1 MTTHPK
7 FVILSKAKDLLLY
20 LPLGRPRLQPWHS
33 AQATKRALAPGV
45 CTLLLLLAATA
56 CRKPDPRKLV
66 FILVPSQ
73 DNPFFKSEADAA
85 AAHAQALGYRTR
97 IDAHNDDAYRQDNLV
112 DAAIASNASVL
123 ILDNAGADSS
133 VSAVRRAAQA
143 GIAVFLIDREIAATG
158 FAKAQIIADNNQG
171 SRLVAEEFARS
182 IGQKGE
188 YAELLGRE
196 SDTNAQIRTKG
207 FHAVLDPIAGL
218 KRVSAQS
225 ANWSQAEA
233 FSKTETMLQAH
244 ANIAGVIAGNDTMA
258 LGAAAAVKS
267 AGLKN
272 IRIVGF
278 DGSPDAIDAIRTG
291 DLQATALQPAVYI
304 AKLAIDEADR
314 YLKTGSTGLPE
325 LQIVPCD
332 LVTRQNADQ
341 YGSFE
346 RLK

>member
-1 MTTHPK
+1 MRNRVNARK
-7 FVILSKAKDLLLY
+7 FVILCS
-20 LPLGRPRLQPWHS
+20 
-33 AQATKRALAPGV
+33 TIF
-45 CTLLLLLAATA
+45 LAATLTA
-56 CRKPDPRKLV
+56 CRKQDPRKLV
-66 FILVPSQ
+66 FIIVPSQ

-85 AAHAQALGYRTR
+85 AARAESLGYRTR

-143 GIAVFLIDREIAATG
+143 GIAVFLIDREIDATG
-158 FAKAQIIADNNQG
+158 FAKAQIIADNHQG
-171 SRLVAEEFARS
+171 SQVVAQEFARS
-182 IGQKGE
+182 MNQHGD

-196 SDTNAQIRTKG
+196 SDTNAQIRTQG
-207 FHAVLDPIAGL
+207 FHAVLDTIPGL
-218 KRVSAQS
+218 KMVAAQS

-244 ANIAGVIAGNDTMA
+244 SSIAGIVAGNDTMA

-278 DGSPDAIDAIRTG
+278 DGSPDAIAAIRDG
-291 DLQATALQPAVYI
+291 EMQATALQPAVDI
-304 AKLAIDEADR
+304 ARLAVDQADR
-314 YLKTGSTGLPE
+314 FLKTGSTGQPE
-325 LQIVPCD
+325 LQIIPCD
-332 LVTRQNADQ
+332 LVTKSNAADF
-341 YGSFE
+341 GNFE
-346 RLK
+346 KLR